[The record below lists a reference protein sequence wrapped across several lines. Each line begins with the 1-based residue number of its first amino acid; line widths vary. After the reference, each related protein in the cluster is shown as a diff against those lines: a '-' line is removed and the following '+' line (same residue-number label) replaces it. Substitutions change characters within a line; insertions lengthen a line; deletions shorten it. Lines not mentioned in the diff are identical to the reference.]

1 MAGRD
6 RDRAGL
12 EPARQLIGGGEVA
25 VDENVACGVL
35 LHHDDYGCQSRLD
48 RDRGMSTDAQASRSL
63 SRTRRLGCPKDGGRA
78 RAGFARRIS
87 GLDRPVRHG
96 GAGVHG
102 GVDAVAERHGG
113 LPSADSGAMTERADE
128 QSYRTRSKWEQPV
141 TDTHT
146 FGAVTL
152 RAAADYVR
160 GIAELFASDR
170 SPLYAHLTLARA
182 ALESAVVLAWL
193 SQPGISTLER
203 IKRGLCE
210 LLYSANE
217 VSALQLDAKGFDNVE
232 FWKQVGTAFGWT
244 INNSRTKPIIDGT
257 RRPRIS
263 DGVVALSGSATDAR
277 GGRPSLLAA
286 VRRRSRHLVRPVFR
300 I

>member
-1 MAGRD
+1 
-6 RDRAGL
+6 
-12 EPARQLIGGGEVA
+12 
-25 VDENVACGVL
+25 
-35 LHHDDYGCQSRLD
+35 
-48 RDRGMSTDAQASRSL
+48 
-63 SRTRRLGCPKDGGRA
+63 
-78 RAGFARRIS
+78 
-87 GLDRPVRHG
+87 
-96 GAGVHG
+96 
-102 GVDAVAERHGG
+102 

-141 TDTHT
+141 TDTHM
-146 FGAVTL
+146 FGAATL

-170 SPLYAHLTLARA
+170 PPLYAHLTLARA
-182 ALESAVVLAWL
+182 ALESAVVSAWL

-217 VSALQLDAKGFDNVE
+217 VSALQLDAKGFDNLE

-257 RRPRIS
+257 RRPRMS
-263 DGVVALSGSATDAR
+263 DGVVELSGSATDAR
-277 GGRPSLLAA
+277 VGDLLYSRLSAVDHVTWFGLFSAFDASAARRDERAGTATVPISVDGAQVSAYLYNGIKVLRAAATARFLFMGWSDEPWVAASSGAETLEGRLLEIA
-286 VRRRSRHLVRPVFR
+286 VTWRAVSSPEER
-300 I
+300 